1 MITKYPL
8 NFARFYDT
16 IYHQMRDGVDNN
28 FFLDEALKSK
38 GRVLE
43 VGTGT
48 GRLFMNALKGGAD
61 IYGLDISE
69 SMLDVLYKKLPED
82 QHYRLSLQNV
92 VDFSFDFKFDTVMAP
107 FRVLMHL
114 IDKSEQL
121 KALNNVCRHM
131 NDGGTFIF
139 DAFVPD
145 LIMLVNG
152 VHNQM
157 DFEGEYEPG
166 RLVRRFVTT
175 EPDLIH
181 QTILV
186 NFHME
191 WQEGG
196 GWKQDDWSVP
206 LRFFFRYELEHLIE
220 RSDFREYTIYGDY
233 SGSRLDKNSREFVV
247 VCRK

>member
-1 MITKYPL
+1 MITKYPPT
-8 NFARFYDT
+8 FARFYDT
-16 IYHQMRDGVDNN
+16 IYHQIRDGVDNE
-28 FFLDEALKSK
+28 FFLDEIRKAK

-48 GRLFMNALKGGAD
+48 GRLFMNALAGGAD

-69 SMLDVLYKKLPED
+69 SMLEVLYKKLPQD
-82 QHYRLSLQNV
+82 QYYRLSLQNV
-92 VDFSFDFKFDTVMAP
+92 MDFSFDIRFDLIIAP

-114 IDKSEQL
+114 IDKYDQL
-121 KALNNVCRHM
+121 KALNNVCRHL
-131 NDGGTFIF
+131 NAGGAFIF
-139 DAFVPD
+139 DVFVPD
-145 LIMLVNG
+145 LLMLVNG
-152 VHNQM
+152 VHNNM

-166 RLVRRFVTT
+166 YLLRRFVTT

-196 GWKQDDWSVP
+196 GWKHDDWSVP
-206 LRFFFRYELEHLIE
+206 LRFLFRYELEHLID
-220 RSDFREYTIYGDY
+220 RSDFREYEIYGDY
-233 SGSRLDKNSREFVV
+233 TGSKLDKSSKEFIA

>member
-1 MITKYPL
+1 
-8 NFARFYDT
+8 
-16 IYHQMRDGVDNN
+16 
-28 FFLDEALKSK
+28 
-38 GRVLE
+38 
-43 VGTGT
+43 
-48 GRLFMNALKGGAD
+48 
-61 IYGLDISE
+61 
-69 SMLDVLYKKLPED
+69 
-82 QHYRLSLQNV
+82 
-92 VDFSFDFKFDTVMAP
+92 
-107 FRVLMHL
+107 
-114 IDKSEQL
+114 
-121 KALNNVCRHM
+121 M

>member
-1 MITKYPL
+1 MITKYPPT
-8 NFARFYDT
+8 FARFYDT
-16 IYHQMRDGVDNN
+16 IYHQIRDGVDNE
-28 FFLDEALKSK
+28 FFLDEIRKAK

-48 GRLFMNALKGGAD
+48 GRLFMNALAGGAD

-69 SMLDVLYKKLPED
+69 SMLEVLYKKLPQD

-92 VDFSFDFKFDTVMAP
+92 MDFSFDIRFDLIIAP

-114 IDKSEQL
+114 IDKSDQL
-121 KALNNVCRHM
+121 KALNNVCRHL
-131 NDGGTFIF
+131 NAGGAFIF
-139 DAFVPD
+139 DVFVPD
-145 LIMLVNG
+145 LLMLVNG
-152 VHNQM
+152 VHNNM

-166 RLVRRFVTT
+166 YLLRRFVTT

-196 GWKQDDWSVP
+196 GWKHDDWSVP
-206 LRFFFRYELEHLIE
+206 LRFLFRYELEHLID
-220 RSDFREYTIYGDY
+220 RSDFREYEIYGDY
-233 SGSRLDKNSREFVV
+233 TGSKLDKSSKEFIA